1 MMDFNSL
8 LLPFNYLNELP
19 GFHALFDIEPKL
31 RENHKFKSRLRITEE
46 QIATV
51 NVFLHR
57 IRSEM
62 DAKNTGYK
70 AVVTGV
76 LVELLVFL
84 SRSYFNCDISKSVL
98 EVSRLGMII
107 TKIKTDFDSNI
118 TLDTLALM
126 ANMSKWTFLRSFKKV
141 FDMTP
146 IQYLMNIRIAK
157 KLRE

>member
-1 MMDFNSL
+1 
-8 LLPFNYLNELP
+8 
-19 GFHALFDIEPKL
+19 
-31 RENHKFKSRLRITEE
+31 
-46 QIATV
+46 
-51 NVFLHR
+51 
-57 IRSEM
+57 M

-157 KLRE
+157 ATTMLLDTNKSISEIAMEVGFNDSNYFSRQFKKIKGMNPRSFRASFIFKAGSARNP